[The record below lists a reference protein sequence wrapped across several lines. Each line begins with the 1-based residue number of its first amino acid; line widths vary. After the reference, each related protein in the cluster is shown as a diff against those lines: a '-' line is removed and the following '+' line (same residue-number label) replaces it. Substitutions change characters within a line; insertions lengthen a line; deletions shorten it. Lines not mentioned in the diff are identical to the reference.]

1 VTTFAPQLVWLAIT
15 FALLYWLLSRM
26 ALPRISQVME
36 ERRERI
42 QRDLSEA
49 ERLKSETE
57 AALKSYEQSHAEARS
72 KAQAIAVEMRNK
84 LAAQAEQERQRL
96 DAELAAKLADTEKQI
111 AETKARALASVNDIA
126 ADTAGVIVAKL
137 IGQEASADEVRRAL
151 SAKAAE

>member
-1 VTTFAPQLVWLAIT
+1 VWLAIT
-15 FALLYWLLSRM
+15 FALLYWLLSRI

-72 KAQAIAVEMRNK
+72 KAQAIAAEMRNK